1 MTGRFTGRSPKDRF
15 IVEDEIT
22 KASVDWNS
30 INQPIDQKY
39 FSALKQ
45 KMISYLNGK
54 DIFTRDA
61 FAGADK
67 EYRLAVRVIT
77 EYPWSNM
84 FAYNMFLR
92 PTADE
97 LLEFTPEWHVICA
110 PGFEADPAVDG
121 TKDSNFSI
129 INFAEKTIFVGGSAY
144 TGEIKK
150 GIFSVLNYTLPEY
163 DQVLAMHCSANIGE
177 SGDTACFLVLV
188 ERVKPH
194 FLQTLNVH

>member
-1 MTGRFTGRSPKDRF
+1 MSNSLSTDSLIDLDYLNLQPSSNICNASPEDLVEISVNSYGCEIADNGALVVMTGRFTGRSPKDRF

-129 INFAEKTIFVGGSAY
+129 INFVF
-144 TGEIKK
+144 
-150 GIFSVLNYTLPEY
+150 P
-163 DQVLAMHCSANIGE
+163 
-177 SGDTACFLVLV
+177 
-188 ERVKPH
+188 
-194 FLQTLNVH
+194 

>member
-1 MTGRFTGRSPKDRF
+1 
-15 IVEDEIT
+15 
-22 KASVDWNS
+22 
-30 INQPIDQKY
+30 
-39 FSALKQ
+39 
-45 KMISYLNGK
+45 MISYLNGK

-121 TKDSNFSI
+121 TKDSNFQLSI
-129 INFAEKTIFVGGSAY
+129 LLRK
-144 TGEIKK
+144 
-150 GIFSVLNYTLPEY
+150 
-163 DQVLAMHCSANIGE
+163 Q
-177 SGDTACFLVLV
+177 FLWAAQHIQARLK
-188 ERVKPH
+188 RGY
-194 FLQTLNVH
+194 FQY